1 MSGFLLRWAIA
12 AILLAAAYNPTQYNY
27 TTWAQANYEG
37 DQRALVIGLGAMLAI
52 AFLVYLIGSL
62 RALGVVGLFLV
73 VIIFGLLGYILID
86 KGIIEPVVS
95 ATNIWGGIAVLS
107 LILASA
113 MSWRR
118 GTKAPAKKSAAAKK
132 PETKTAQA

>member
-27 TTWAQANYEG
+27 YTWAQANFET
-37 DQRALVIGLGAMLAI
+37 DQRPLVIGLGAMLAI
-52 AFLVYLIGSL
+52 AFLVYIIGTL

-73 VIIFGLLGYILID
+73 IIIFGLLGYIMVD
-86 KGIIEPVVS
+86 KGIIELDVS

-107 LILASA
+107 LILAAA
-113 MSWRR
+113 MSWRS
-118 GTKAPAKKSAAAKK
+118 GTKAPAKKSTPAKK
-132 PETKTAQA
+132 AEPKTAQA

>member
-27 TTWAQANYEG
+27 TTWAQANFEG

-52 AFLVYLIGSL
+52 AFLVYLIGTL

-86 KGIIEPVVS
+86 KGIIEPVIS

-107 LILASA
+107 LILAAA

-118 GTKAPAKKSAAAKK
+118 GTKAPAKKSTPAKK